1 MFDPR
6 DLLRQRLR
14 QVTRTLRG
22 VRFWWSL
29 ALIVIAASLLARLAM
44 EPVRSGQLD
53 GSTVAASILVAVA
66 AALAAV
72 AVIVRRS
79 FRNEREI
86 AIRIE
91 EHFPSLQQRLLTVV
105 ALISEPTGPPLNH
118 LQRRVL
124 EETGAHARS
133 HTWTAVVP
141 ATHVWMSRV
150 VGLIAMVAMAAA
162 LGILATTEPSQGLM
176 PARSTVPSEKVV
188 IEPGNTEIERGES
201 LIVTAR
207 FDPRFDLGD
216 DVELSCLA
224 EDGSERRLAMTAT
237 LDDPILGAF
246 VAAVEQPLRYQV
258 VSPRYQSDVFRIDV
272 FEYPN
277 LVRAD
282 ASLEFPG
289 YTGLKGKRIEDTLRI
304 VAVEGTKVF
313 WELNL
318 NHPVESAVLVDARGE
333 RRALSVDP
341 ALPTRYLVD
350 LQPVQSEAWKLEL
363 VDAAGRENKYPLE
376 LSARVLVNQPPTLK
390 QVVGGDA
397 EVSPLEEY
405 PVAVSVSDDFG
416 MPRFGISY
424 QLADGA
430 AAEVVL
436 GEAVP
441 RGQSVRGD
449 YLIDFESLNA
459 KADQLLTYHFWAEDF
474 APDGS
479 KRRLQGDLHFA
490 EVRPFEEIYREDQSA
505 EAGMRADQPPSSAGG
520 NGQQAEELAELQKQ
534 IINATWKLIRRE
546 VATTLSAE
554 FPRDVGAVVEA
565 QQDALTRMDEL
576 GSRVR
581 DEQSL
586 QFVERAQ
593 QGMGTAAE
601 SLRQAVRDGS
611 AQPLSVALQNQQV
624 AYQAL
629 LGLRAREFQVSR
641 ANQSASSSSS
651 SASQQRRQQ
660 QLQQLELKNDENRY
674 ETQSKALAQEA
685 LQAAGQ
691 QREVIDR
698 LRELAQR
705 QEDINQQIAQLQSAL
720 ELAQSTEQRAEA
732 QRQLKR
738 LRDQQQDLLRD
749 ADALA
754 EQMQQS
760 QAQSPQASPAQQQP
774 QGQRQPSS
782 SQPSGQSQSPGQSS
796 NQPSGEGR
804 QQPAGEPTPADQQST
819 SEKLEQTRE
828 NIRRASDAL
837 SRQNASEALS
847 AGTRAERELDELRED
862 LREQAAGSFDEAM
875 RQIRNSARKLDEQ
888 QQQIAQQ
895 MGGNSPPSG
904 QATGPGLRPE
914 EPTSDL
920 TEDLRAQQQRLRDLL
935 DQVQETVQQAETSEP
950 LLSQNLYETFR
961 TAQQQKVERKLG
973 DTAELMRRGFQPQ
986 AEQVRGE
993 ADREITRIRENLE
1006 KAAASVLGD
1015 ETRALQ
1021 RALGELEDLQ
1031 QQLEQEIEGAT
1042 GRPASSPPRPASP
1055 TEPDSAYGSPTEE
1068 PSEDAPSRLGGDANP
1083 ERGPGADTPG
1093 EVDPS
1098 DQGSRQPPSQGAS
1111 RPNGPTPDGSPQSP
1125 PGAAPART
1133 GRPTDQPQG
1142 GPPSGGSPGGLG
1154 QRIAEQS
1161 AEPPSGT
1168 VPSPGGAAGFSSPI
1182 TGEGY
1187 REWSDRLRDVEQMI
1201 DDPRLRSEANRIRE
1215 RARETRSEFRR
1226 NSKQPQWDG
1235 IEEQI
1240 AKPLR
1245 ELTRSVAEELL
1256 RRSADRHA
1264 IVPIDRDP
1272 VPERYSEAVR
1282 RYYER
1287 LGSGQ

>member
-14 QVTRTLRG
+14 LVTRTLRG
-22 VRFWWSL
+22 VRVWWSL
-29 ALIVIAASLLARLAM
+29 ALIVIGASLLARLAM

-53 GSTVAASILVAVA
+53 GSMVAASLLAAVA
-66 AALAAV
+66 AALV
-72 AVIVRRS
+72 AVVIIVRRS
-79 FRNEREI
+79 FRDQREI

-105 ALISEPTGPPLNH
+105 ALISEPTASPLNY

-124 EETGAHARS
+124 EEAGAHARS
-133 HTWTAVVP
+133 HSWTAVVP

-150 VGLIAMVAMAAA
+150 VGLIAMAAMAVA
-162 LGILATTEPSQGLM
+162 LGILATTKPSQGLL
-176 PARSTVPSEKVV
+176 PARSSVPSEKIV

-216 DVELSCLA
+216 DVELLCLS

-246 VAAVEQPLRYQV
+246 VPAVDQPLRYQV

-289 YTGLKGKRIEDTLRI
+289 YTGLENKRIEDTLRI
-304 VAVEGTKVF
+304 TAVEGTKVV

-318 NHPVESAVLVDARGE
+318 NHPVESAVLVDASGE
-333 RRALSVDP
+333 RRVLSV
-341 ALPTRYLVD
+341 ASSLPTRYLVG
-350 LQPVQSEAWKLEL
+350 LQLVQSEVWKLEL
-363 VDAAGRENKYPLE
+363 VDAAGRQNKYPLE

-397 EVSPLEEY
+397 AVSPLEEY

-416 MPRFGISY
+416 MPRFGITY

-430 AAEVVL
+430 AVEVVL
-436 GEAVP
+436 GEAIP
-441 RGQSVRGD
+441 RGRAVRGD
-449 YLIDFESLNA
+449 HLIDFESLNA
-459 KADQLLTYHFWAEDF
+459 KTDQLLTYHFWAEDF

-479 KRRLQGDLHFA
+479 TRRVQGDLHFA

-505 EAGMRADQPPSSAGG
+505 EAGMRAGQPPPSGGG

-546 VATTLSAE
+546 VAVTLSAE
-554 FPRDVGAVVEA
+554 FSRDVDAVVEA
-565 QQDALTRMDEL
+565 QQDAVNRVEEL
-576 GSRVR
+576 GSRVQ
-581 DEQSL
+581 DEQSV
-586 QFVERAQ
+586 QFVERAE
-593 QGMGTAAE
+593 QGMRTAAE
-601 SLRQAVRDGS
+601 SLQQAVRDGS
-611 AQPLSVALQNQQV
+611 VQPLSVALQNQQV

-641 ANQSASSSSS
+641 ANQPAASSSS

-674 ETQSKALAQEA
+674 ETQSKALAEEA

-720 ELAQSTEQRAEA
+720 ELAQSAEQRAEA

-760 QAQSPQASPAQQQP
+760 EAQSQQPSPAQQQP
-774 QGQRQPSS
+774 SS
-782 SQPSGQSQSPGQSS
+782 SDPAGQQPSPGQSPS
-796 NQPSGEGR
+796 QPTGEGQ
-804 QQPAGEPTPADQQST
+804 QQPADQPTSADQQSA

-828 NIRRASDAL
+828 NIRRASEAL
-837 SRQNASEALS
+837 SQQDASEALT

-862 LREQAAGSFDEAM
+862 LREQSAGSFDEAM
-875 RQIRNSARKLDEQ
+875 RQIRNSARELDEQ

-895 MGGNSPPSG
+895 MSGNAPSSG
-904 QATGPGLRPE
+904 QATGPGLRPQ

-920 TEDLRAQQQRLRDLL
+920 SEDLREQQQRLRDLL

-950 LLSQNLYETFR
+950 LLAQNLYETFR

-986 AEQVRGE
+986 AEQLRGE

-1006 KAAASVLGD
+1006 KAAESVLGD

-1031 QQLEQEIEGAT
+1031 RQLDQEIEGAA
-1042 GRPASSPPRPASP
+1042 GRPASSPSRPEGP
-1055 TEPDSAYGSPTEE
+1055 TESENATGSPTEE
-1068 PSEDAPSRLGGDANP
+1068 TSEETPNRPGGDVNR
-1083 ERGPGADTPG
+1083 ERGPGSETPG
-1093 EVDPS
+1093 VVDPS
-1098 DQGSRQPPSQGAS
+1098 EQGARQQPAQTAS
-1111 RPNGPTPDGSPQSP
+1111 PATGPTPEETPQSR
-1125 PGAAPART
+1125 PGETPGRN
-1133 GRPTDQPQG
+1133 GRPGSQPQG
-1142 GPPSGGSPGGLG
+1142 GPPSGASPGELG
-1154 QRIAEQS
+1154 QRLTDRS
-1161 AEPPSGT
+1161 AEPPSAAAS
-1168 VPSPGGAAGFSSPI
+1168 SPGGGAGFSSPL

-1187 REWSDRLRDVEQMI
+1187 RQWSDRLRDVEQMVG
-1201 DDPRLRSEANRIRE
+1201 DPRLRSEANRIRE
-1215 RARETRSEFRR
+1215 RARETRSKLRR

-1282 RYYER
+1282 RYYES

>member
-14 QVTRTLRG
+14 RVTRTLRG

-29 ALIVIAASLLARLAM
+29 ALVLIAASLLASLAM

-53 GSTVAASILVAVA
+53 GSRVAAGIFAAVA
-66 AALAAV
+66 AALV
-72 AVIVRRS
+72 AVGIIVRRS
-79 FRNEREI
+79 FRNDREV

-105 ALISEPTGPPLNH
+105 ALVSEPAGPPPNY

-124 EETGAHARS
+124 EEADAHARS
-133 HTWTAVVP
+133 HHWPAVVP

-150 VGLIAMVAMAAA
+150 VGLIAMAAMVIA
-162 LGILATTEPSQGLM
+162 LGILATTKPSRGPL
-176 PARSTVPSEKVV
+176 PALASVPFENVV

-207 FDPRFDLGD
+207 FDPRFDFGG
-216 DVELSCLA
+216 DVELLCLA
-224 EDGSERRLAMTAT
+224 DDGSERRLAMTPT
-237 LDDPILGAF
+237 LDDPLLGAF
-246 VAAVEQPLRYQV
+246 VASVDQPLRYQV
-258 VSPRYQSDVFRIDV
+258 VSPRYQSDLYRIDV
-272 FEYPN
+272 FEYPD

-282 ASLEFPG
+282 ARLEFPG
-289 YTGLKGKRIEDTLRI
+289 YTGLESKRVEDTLRI
-304 VAVEGTKVF
+304 TAVEGTKVF

-318 NHPVESAVLVDARGE
+318 NHPVESAVLTDGRGE
-333 RRALSVDP
+333 QRALRVDSDI
-341 ALPTRYLVD
+341 PTRYLVE
-350 LQPVQSEAWKLEL
+350 LELAQSEVWKLEL
-363 VDAAGRENKYPLE
+363 LDAAGRENKYPLE
-376 LSARVLVNQPPTLK
+376 LSARVLANQPPTLK

-405 PVAVSVSDDFG
+405 SVAVSVSDDFG
-416 MPRFGISY
+416 IPRFGMTY
-424 QLADGA
+424 QLADSA

-436 GEAVP
+436 GESLP
-441 RGQSVRGD
+441 RGQAIRGD

-479 KRRLQGDLHFA
+479 TRRIQGDLHFA

-505 EAGMRADQPPSSAGG
+505 EAGMSARQQPPSAGG

-546 VATTLSAE
+546 VAAALSAE
-554 FPRDVGAVVEA
+554 FTPDIDAIVTA
-565 QQDALTRMDEL
+565 QQDALTRVDEL
-576 GSRVR
+576 GSRVQ
-581 DEQSL
+581 DEQSI

-593 QGMGTAAE
+593 QGMQTAAE
-601 SLRQAVRDGS
+601 KLRQAVRDGS
-611 AQPLSVALQNQQV
+611 ARPLTDALQNQQI

-641 ANQSASSSSS
+641 ANQSASSSSG
-651 SASQQRRQQ
+651 SASQSRRQQ

-674 ETQSKALAQEA
+674 ETQSKALAEEA

-720 ELAQSTEQRAEA
+720 ELAQTAEQRAEA

-749 ADALA
+749 ADALV

-760 QAQSPQASPAQQQP
+760 QSQPQSASPTQQQP
-774 QGQRQPSS
+774 S
-782 SQPSGQSQSPGQSS
+782 SQAPGQPQAPGQST
-796 NQPSGEGR
+796 NQPTGDAP
-804 QQPAGEPTPADQQST
+804 QQPAGEPTTADPQSAL
-819 SEKLEQTRE
+819 EKLEQTRE
-828 NIRRASDAL
+828 NIRRASEAL
-837 SRQNASEALS
+837 SQQDASEALS

-875 RQIRNSARKLDEQ
+875 RQIRNSARMLDEQ
-888 QQQIAQQ
+888 QRQIAER
-895 MGGNSPPSG
+895 MSGDSPSPD
-904 QATGPGLRPE
+904 AAAGPGLRPV

-920 TEDLRAQQQRLRDLL
+920 SAELREQQQRLRDLME
-935 DQVQETVQQAETSEP
+935 QVQETVRQAESSEP
-950 LLSQNLYETFR
+950 LLAQNLYETFR
-961 TAQQQKVERKLG
+961 TAQQQKVESKLG
-973 DTAELMRRGFQPQ
+973 DSAELLRRGFQPQ
-986 AEQVRGE
+986 AEQLRGE
-993 ADREITRIRENLE
+993 TDREITGIRERLE
-1006 KAAASVLGD
+1006 KAAESVLGD

-1031 QQLEQEIEGAT
+1031 QQLDQEIEGAN
-1042 GRPASSPPRPASP
+1042 GRPAPSPSQPESPAERENASGSAAREPAEETPNRPDGDTNPQPGPAAEQP
-1055 TEPDSAYGSPTEE
+1055 G
-1068 PSEDAPSRLGGDANP
+1068 GGDS
-1083 ERGPGADTPG
+1083 
-1093 EVDPS
+1093 S
-1098 DQGSRQPPSQGAS
+1098 DQGSGQQATPAAN
-1111 RPNGPTPDGSPQSP
+1111 RPNGSTLGESPQGPFGEAPGRVGQPGAQPQGRPQSGASPSGGLRLTEQLVEQRLEAASP
-1125 PGAAPART
+1125 PG
-1133 GRPTDQPQG
+1133 G
-1142 GPPSGGSPGGLG
+1142 G
-1154 QRIAEQS
+1154 
-1161 AEPPSGT
+1161 
-1168 VPSPGGAAGFSSPI
+1168 AGFSSPL

-1187 REWSDRLRDVEQMI
+1187 RQWSDRLRDVEQMI
-1201 DDPRLRSEANRIRE
+1201 DDPRLRSETNRIRE
-1215 RARETRSEFRR
+1215 RAREARSEFRR
-1226 NSKQPQWDG
+1226 NSEPPHWDG

-1282 RYYER
+1282 RYYES